1 MINRIDKVSVSRKKS
16 VYMKRIISVVLAAVL
31 LIGAVWTAP
40 AAKAANKKLIAITYD
55 DGPGPY
61 TESLLDGLKA
71 RDVKA
76 TFFMVGN
83 RVSSYSATV
92 ARVYREGH
100 QVANHSYD
108 HSDLTGLSES
118 GIRSQ
123 IQNTNNQLNKACGKG
138 TDYMVRAPY
147 GSVNSAVFQ
156 AVGAPLV
163 LWSVDPL
170 DWMYRNAETVKNN
183 IIRNA
188 HDGAIVLVHDIHST
202 SIPGSL
208 AAIDYLKKQGYE
220 FVTVRE
226 LFRRRGQSLN
236 NGVQYG
242 SCSNTGKDLG
252 PVEAPTITTETV
264 NGKLRVTLKA
274 QPGAAIYYTT
284 GSGELNQESTRYT
297 GPFLTDYPCKL
308 RAVAA
313 FNMNGSR
320 SKTVEQTITMPKA
333 QKPQLQV
340 SDGMLSIKC
349 TTAGSNIYYTLT
361 GASESGGEQVY
372 TEPVP
377 IEPGTEITAYAAQNG
392 YLDSEKEYATYSA
405 RGNFLSDVHPG
416 QWYYEPIDR
425 AAAAGYMAGVG
436 GGRFLPNENITRGQ
450 LVTILYSYSG
460 ETVDD
465 AEVSSLP
472 FTDVKSGKYYT
483 EPVAWAY
490 SNGIMSGCGN
500 NMFKPEI
507 AISRQEMAQVFYK
520 FLYYRQAVSG
530 SFDGSEYAGSYTDAN
545 KISGWAENAVG
556 YVSYIGLMNG
566 VGNGA
571 FQPNGSSTRGQ
582 AATVLMQMADY
593 LEGMSSE
600 DQHVE

>member
-1 MINRIDKVSVSRKKS
+1 
-16 VYMKRIISVVLAAVL
+16 MKRIISLFLATVL
-31 LIGAVWTAP
+31 LVGAVWTAP
-40 AAKAANKKLIAITYD
+40 SAKAAGKKLIAITYD

-83 RVSSYSATV
+83 RVSSYSSTV

-100 QVANHSYD
+100 QIANHSYD

-147 GSVNSAVFQ
+147 GSVNSAVSR

-208 AAIDYLKKQGYE
+208 AAIDYLKTQGYE

-226 LFRRRGQSLN
+226 LFRRRGQSMK

-252 PVEAPTITTETV
+252 PVEAPTIATETV
-264 NGKLRVTLKA
+264 NGRLRVTLKA
-274 QPGAAIYYTT
+274 QSGATIYYTT

-333 QKPQLQV
+333 QNPQLLV
-340 SDGMLSIKC
+340 SEGMLSIKC
-349 TTAGSNIYYTLT
+349 ATAGSKVYYTLT
-361 GASESGGEQVY
+361 GASDSGGKQVY

-392 YLDSEKEYATYSA
+392 YLDSDKEYATYSA
-405 RGNFLSDVHPG
+405 RGNLFCDVWPV

-436 GGRFLPNENITRGQ
+436 GGRFAPKANITRGQ
-450 LVTILYSYSG
+450 LVVLLYRYSG
-460 ETVDD
+460 ETVDK
-465 AEVSSLP
+465 AVVASLP
-472 FTDVKSGKYYT
+472 FSDVKSGKYYT

-490 SNGIMSGCGN
+490 SNGIVSGYGN
-500 NMFKPEI
+500 NTFKPDR

-520 FLYYRQAVSG
+520 FLNYWQAVSG
-530 SFDGSEYAGSYTDAN
+530 PFDGSEYAGSYKDAN
-545 KISGWAENAVG
+545 KIGAWAVNAVG

-566 VGNGA
+566 VGKGV
-571 FQPNGSSTRGQ
+571 FQPNGSATRGQ
-582 AATVLMQMADY
+582 AAKVLMQMADY
-593 LEGMSSE
+593 IERLSPDDQLEE
-600 DQHVE
+600 